1 MDGDRCDSLL
11 NDQASDNENRNAI
24 NSKSKD
30 PRNSFIKGWEEN
42 FVAVLFLTF
51 NLLSMMADF
60 ILATV
65 LYMLVLLNEYI
76 EDLRCDVY
84 VIDDN
89 FND

>member
-1 MDGDRCDSLL
+1 
-11 NDQASDNENRNAI
+11 
-24 NSKSKD
+24 
-30 PRNSFIKGWEEN
+30 
-42 FVAVLFLTF
+42 
-51 NLLSMMADF
+51 MMADF